1 MVIEESD
8 FRLESLSD
16 MSHFWDLELL
26 YTIKPKGGEP
36 REEFKI
42 AAYGIKLE
50 TAIDKIIN
58 YRIRKKVETTSLEN
72 YLSMYKKEKEQLVN
86 ILK

>member
-42 AAYGIKLE
+42 AA
-50 TAIDKIIN
+50 
-58 YRIRKKVETTSLEN
+58 
-72 YLSMYKKEKEQLVN
+72 
-86 ILK
+86 